1 MLPSPAAVDDRPL
14 TAIGLVIGTVFLFS
28 LSDIVTKHLT
38 MKHPVELVL
47 AVRYLASL
55 LLLFVFAWPRVGNS
69 LWKTV
74 RTPWVIGRGVILAVC
89 SLTLGY
95 ALRLMPV
102 GETISIMYLFPILV
116 MLLAIPLLREKVSRV
131 GWLLAILGFLGV
143 LMILRPGGGLD
154 SVGVVLAL
162 LNAGLAAV
170 FHLITRVLT
179 KTESNLS
186 LLFHATLVGAVCFGL
201 AAIPSLE
208 SPLPTW
214 EEMGLMVLLGLIST
228 SGHFLFTVAYQY
240 APASLIAPANY
251 MHLVWAAL
259 LSWVF
264 FSHLPDQWTL
274 LGMLMIVIAGSGIA
288 IKTHLDKMRQPA

>member
-1 MLPSPAAVDDRPL
+1 MFPSPAAGDDRPL
-14 TAIGLVIGTVFLFS
+14 TAIGLVISTVFLFS
-28 LSDIVTKHLT
+28 LSDVVTKHLT
-38 MKHPVELVL
+38 MKHPVELVV
-47 AVRYLASL
+47 AICYLANL
-55 LLLFVFAWPRVGNS
+55 LLLFAFAWPRVRSS

-74 RTPWVIGRGVILAVC
+74 RTRRIISRGVILVLC

-95 ALRLMPV
+95 VLRLMPV

-116 MLLAIPLLREKVSRV
+116 MLLAIPLLREQVSRI

-143 LMILRPGGGLD
+143 LMIFRPGGGLD

-208 SPLPTW
+208 SSLP
-214 EEMGLMVLLGLIST
+214 
-228 SGHFLFTVAYQY
+228 
-240 APASLIAPANY
+240 N
-251 MHLVWAAL
+251 
-259 LSWVF
+259 
-264 FSHLPDQWTL
+264 
-274 LGMLMIVIAGSGIA
+274 
-288 IKTHLDKMRQPA
+288 

>member
-1 MLPSPAAVDDRPL
+1 
-14 TAIGLVIGTVFLFS
+14 
-28 LSDIVTKHLT
+28 
-38 MKHPVELVL
+38 
-47 AVRYLASL
+47 
-55 LLLFVFAWPRVGNS
+55 
-69 LWKTV
+69 
-74 RTPWVIGRGVILAVC
+74 
-89 SLTLGY
+89 
-95 ALRLMPV
+95 
-102 GETISIMYLFPILV
+102 
-116 MLLAIPLLREKVSRV
+116 
-131 GWLLAILGFLGV
+131 
-143 LMILRPGGGLD
+143 MIFRPGGGLD

-208 SPLPTW
+208 SSLPNW
-214 EEMGLMVLLGLIST
+214 GDLRLMVLLGLIST

-240 APASLIAPANY
+240 APASLIPPANY

-259 LSWVF
+259 LSWVC

-274 LGMLMIVIAGSGIA
+274 LGMLMIVIAGAGIA
-288 IKTHLDKMRQPA
+288 IRTRLDKMRQPA

>member
-1 MLPSPAAVDDRPL
+1 MLPSPAAGDDRPL

-28 LSDIVTKHLT
+28 LSDVVTKHLT
-38 MKHPVELVL
+38 MRHPVELVV
-47 AVRYLASL
+47 AGRYLASL
-55 LLLFVFAWPRVGNS
+55 LLLFVFAWPRVGNT
-69 LWKTV
+69 LWQTV
-74 RTPWVIGRGVILAVC
+74 RTPWVIGRGVILAIC

-116 MLLAIPLLREKVSRV
+116 MLLAIPLLREQVSRV
-131 GWLLAILGFLGV
+131 GWSLAILGFLGV

-154 SVGVVLAL
+154 AVGVVLAL

-186 LLFHATLVGAVCFGL
+186 LLFHATLFGAVCFGL
-201 AAIPSLE
+201 AAILSLE
-208 SPLPTW
+208 SSLPTW
-214 EEMGLMVLLGLIST
+214 GDLGLMVLLGLIST
-228 SGHFLFTVAYQY
+228 SGRLLFTVAYQC
-240 APASLIAPANY
+240 APASFIAHANH
-251 MHLVWAAL
+251 MHLVWTAL

-274 LGMLMIVIAGSGIA
+274 LGILMIVTAGAGIA
-288 IKTHLDKMRQPA
+288 FKTHLDKMRQPA